1 MRTIYFLLFFL
12 FVIPCVSIAQEFN
25 ATVSIQTQKIEN
37 QVDVKI
43 FTQLQSQL
51 KNFINQRKWT
61 PDTYTNEEKIES
73 NFYITIDATTSPDVY
88 EAKLS
93 VIANRPVYNSNF
105 STTLLNMQDAAFT
118 FKYKLSQPIE
128 FNENKVQG
136 SDPLEAN
143 LTATVA
149 YYIYIILGLDYD
161 SFELKAGA
169 PYYTKALNVVYNAPE
184 GSGIA
189 GWKSYD
195 GQRNR
200 FILADNLTKSS
211 FDKIHEIYYQYYR
224 QGLDQMVDQPAK
236 AKIELL
242 NALLSMK
249 EVQEANVNSMI
260 VPIWMQGKTT
270 EIIGVFESS
279 DKIVK
284 KQLLDCL
291 SIIDITNIN
300 KYKEKFE

>member
-1 MRTIYFLLFFL
+1 
-12 FVIPCVSIAQEFN
+12 VSQSQEFN
-25 ATVSIQTQKIEN
+25 AAVSIQTQKIEN

-61 PDTYTNEEKIES
+61 GDSYSNEEKIEC

-93 VIANRPVYNSNF
+93 IVANRPVYNANF
-105 STTLLNMQDAAFT
+105 SSTLLNMQDVAFT
-118 FKYKLSQPIE
+118 FKYKLSQPVE

-136 SDPLEAN
+136 TDALEAN
-143 LTATVA
+143 LTATFA

-169 PYYTKALNVVYNAPE
+169 PYFAKALNVVYNAPE

-211 FDKIHEIYYQYYR
+211 FDKMHEVFYQYYR
-224 QGLDQMVDQPAK
+224 LGLDQMSEQAAK

-242 NALLSMK
+242 NALLSIK
-249 EVQEANVNSMI
+249 DVQDANLNSMV

-270 EIIGVFESS
+270 EIISIFESS
-279 DKIVK
+279 DKTIK
-284 KQLLDCL
+284 KQLLDCFHSKNL
-291 SIIDITNIN
+291 GLYM
-300 KYKEKFE
+300 KR

>member
-1 MRTIYFLLFFL
+1 MRFFVFL
-12 FVIPCVSIAQEFN
+12 FLTIVLPVANFAQEFN

-43 FTQLQSQL
+43 FTQLQDQL

-61 PDTYTNEEKIES
+61 SDTYTNEEKIECS
-73 NFYITIDATTSPDVY
+73 FYITIDATTSPDVY

-93 VIANRPVYNSNF
+93 VVANRPVFNSNF

-136 SDPLEAN
+136 ADPLQAN
-143 LTATVA
+143 LTATFA

-161 SFELKAGA
+161 SFELKGGA
-169 PYYTKALNVVYNAPE
+169 PYFAKALNVVYNAPE

-200 FILADNLTKSS
+200 FILVDNLTKSS
-211 FDKIHEIYYQYYR
+211 FDKIHEVFFQYYR
-224 QGLDQMVDQPAK
+224 QGLDQMVDQSAK
-236 AKIELL
+236 AKIDLL
-242 NALLSMK
+242 NALLILK
-249 EVQEANVNSMI
+249 DVQEANVNSMVI
-260 VPIWMQGKTT
+260 PIWMQGKVN
-270 EIIGVFESS
+270 EIIGLFESS
-279 DKIVK
+279 DKQVK

>member
-1 MRTIYFLLFFL
+1 MRFFVFL
-12 FVIPCVSIAQEFN
+12 FLTIVLPVANFAQEFN

-43 FTQLQSQL
+43 FTQLQDQL

-61 PDTYTNEEKIES
+61 SDTYTNEEKIECS
-73 NFYITIDATTSPDVY
+73 FYITIDATTSPDVY

-93 VIANRPVYNSNF
+93 VVANRPVFNSNF

-136 SDPLEAN
+136 ADPLQAN
-143 LTATVA
+143 LTATFA

-161 SFELKAGA
+161 SFELKGGA
-169 PYYTKALNVVYNAPE
+169 PYFAKALNVVYNAPE

-200 FILADNLTKSS
+200 FILVDNLTKSS
-211 FDKIHEIYYQYYR
+211 FDKIHEVFFQYYR
-224 QGLDQMVDQPAK
+224 QGLDLMVDQSAK
-236 AKIELL
+236 AKIDLL
-242 NALLSMK
+242 NALLILK
-249 EVQEANVNSMI
+249 DVQEANVNSMVI
-260 VPIWMQGKTT
+260 PIWMQGKVN
-270 EIIGVFESS
+270 EIIGLFESS
-279 DKIVK
+279 DKQVK